1 MFYEHC
7 FEGTKKHEYCCWNI
21 FAVNQGDGIDY
32 SQQKG
37 HNLGDSIQE
46 TLEILEKSGGSQAF
60 HLIKIM
66 VPTYES
72 CVWK

>member
-1 MFYEHC
+1 M
-7 FEGTKKHEYCCWNI
+7 
-21 FAVNQGDGIDY
+21 NQGDGIDY

-60 HLIKIM
+60 HVIKSM

>member
-1 MFYEHC
+1 MEC
-7 FEGTKKHEYCCWNI
+7 I
-21 FAVNQGDGIDY
+21 AVNQGDGIDY

-60 HLIKIM
+60 HLIKNM